1 VINVCVLGGAGVGKA
16 DLVRAMT
23 SIAAQPAPHTH
34 DKDKEKFKERGT
46 GTGTGA
52 GADRVPSGVLS
63 HTPSFSNADV
73 EAMVEAEGEVPD
85 SEMEGYPLHVLRT
98 GYDCDAGDASGE
110 PKSACESTYIHGS
123 CAQSAYGGSVSI
135 VFTAVPYDRAVD
147 WLKNH
152 GSECDIA
159 LLVIDCR
166 ESLGADNASIE
177 VLVSDS
183 DVETGRI
190 GCEVEAEMCSFLSAQ
205 RLEILLPSTLP
216 RLYVANR
223 SDLLESHASLA
234 SKGTGWGRGSG
245 ATGPTPSRDD
255 PTQKALRPV
264 FEHLQKHQLL
274 PLTFVSTVTG
284 EGIEEV
290 KRVMLKA
297 SSNPTLGIPS
307 AYRMKK
313 KSSEFIWVAGRV
325 MCAVVTVALV
335 ATAIILRRDT
345 CKEEKSTGPT
355 TCISWVRR
363 MMLRVL
369 AVTGRGE

>member
-1 VINVCVLGGAGVGKA
+1 MCVLGGAGVGKA
-16 DLVRAMT
+16 DLVRAMS
-23 SIAAQPAPHTH
+23 SIAAQPAPHAH
-34 DKDKEKFKERGT
+34 EKDKEKINERGT
-46 GTGTGA
+46 GTGTGT
-52 GADRVPSGVLS
+52 GTDRLSSGVLS

-73 EAMVEAEGEVPD
+73 EALAEGEAAD

-98 GYDCDAGDASGE
+98 GYDCDMGEASGE
-110 PKSACESTYIHGS
+110 SKSTCESTYVHGS
-123 CAQSAYGGSVSI
+123 CAQSAYSGSVSI

-159 LLVIDCR
+159 LLVLDCR
-166 ESLGADNASIE
+166 ESVGADNASIE

-183 DVETGRI
+183 DVEDGRI

-234 SKGTGWGRGSG
+234 NKGNGWGRGAG
-245 ATGPTPSRDD
+245 TMGPTPSRDD

-284 EGIEEV
+284 EGIEEL
-290 KRVMLKA
+290 KRVILKA

-307 AYRMKK
+307 TYRMKK
-313 KSSEFIWVAGRV
+313 KSNEFIWVAGRV

-335 ATAIILRRDT
+335 ATAIILRRET
-345 CKEEKSTGPT
+345 CKEEKNTGPS